1 MIKKSNP
8 DKTNKQELIAELA
21 KIKEKQIVK
30 FESNISNLKNLKSK
44 ILDLKINSE
53 DTFFNQIRLIFNL
66 AKVMTELEDNGIN
79 SEKLEKLEKEL
90 KEFTKTIDRSEKYVL
105 RLRKFNNMLIEKL
118 LALANVTII
127 ELQAK
132 IKKWKSERK
141 SRKLK

>member
-1 MIKKSNP
+1 MIKRSNP

>member
-1 MIKKSNP
+1 MIKRSNP
-8 DKTNKQELIAELA
+8 DKTNKQELIVELA

-66 AKVMTELEDNGIN
+66 VKVMTELEDNGTN

-118 LALANVTII
+118 LTLANVTII

-132 IKKWKSERK
+132 IKKWKSEKK

>member
-1 MIKKSNP
+1 MIKRSNP

-21 KIKEKQIVK
+21 KIKEKQIVI

-53 DTFFNQIRLIFNL
+53 DTFFNQIRLMFNL
-66 AKVMTELEDNGIN
+66 VKVMRELEDNGTN

-105 RLRKFNNMLIEKL
+105 RLRKFNDMLIEKL
-118 LALANVTII
+118 LTLTNVTII